1 VYYHLLDFGEEID
14 MPKYCPECGETVKE
28 GTNFCKKCGHKFFE
42 KVTPTHSQIQP
53 PSLVEPPKK
62 HSGFGI
68 TALVL
73 GIVSMCLI
81 WLSFFTTF
89 YFVVELPM
97 GIMATILGAVG
108 YWGSWKDK
116 FGLAGFIL
124 GLLVIIIGMIFALL
138 TMTIFAPRYY
148 Y

>member
-1 VYYHLLDFGEEID
+1 

-42 KVTPTHSQIQP
+42 KVTPTHPLTQP
-53 PSLVEPPKK
+53 PRLIEPPKK

-68 TALVL
+68 AALVL

-81 WLSFFTTF
+81 WLSFFSTF
-89 YFVVELPM
+89 YFLVELPM

-108 YWGSWKDK
+108 YWGVWKDK
-116 FGLAGFIL
+116 YGLAGFIL
-124 GLLVIIIGMIFALL
+124 GLLVIVIGMIFALL
-138 TMTIFAPRYY
+138 TMTVFAPTYY